1 MYLIQCVNAYAAA
14 VAMMQREWDYET
26 AHALVLLKGR
36 LQPHVDFF
44 TGEEMKLVEEFAVRD
59 KNGKTA
65 WNENGTFTFAQPERA
80 QEYAEQRTKLGAVEV
95 NEGWKTLRVPRPES
109 IKPVHLEAL
118 EGFIQF
124 GEDGGGGK

>member
-14 VAMMQREWDYET
+14 IAMMQREWDYET

-44 TGEEMKLVEEFAVRD
+44 TGEEMKLVEEFAVKD
-59 KNGKTA
+59 SHGKTA
-65 WNENGTFTFAQPERA
+65 WNENGTFTFKEPERA
-80 QEYAEQRTKLGAVEV
+80 AEYAQRRTQLGAVEV
-95 NEGWKTLRVPRPES
+95 NEGWRILKVPLPAS
-109 IKPVHLEAL
+109 IKPVQLEAL

-124 GEDGGGGK
+124 GGDGGGGK